1 MIALKL
7 GTDALKH
14 PLSIFEGRLQSFTCD
29 TRTRRNGAIRQSVT
43 MRCVTGVSTAAA
55 VGNCC
60 ATRAAKASRPF
71 GDSRHL
77 PLALAEGARS
87 LLGEDYCSRLVSCIH
102 VSKMGELE
110 RRSATDR
117 ANLTTHRRAQLHA
130 CQLPQALQ
138 RFQPHPP
145 HPRSFFKRT

>member
-1 MIALKL
+1 VIALKL

-14 PLSIFEGRLQSFTCD
+14 PLSIFEGRLQSITCD

-71 GDSRHL
+71 GGSRHL
-77 PLALAEGARS
+77 PLALAEGAR
-87 LLGEDYCSRLVSCIH
+87 LRTERTLTRRRDRLNH
-102 VSKMGELE
+102 
-110 RRSATDR
+110 D
-117 ANLTTHRRAQLHA
+117 H
-130 CQLPQALQ
+130 
-138 RFQPHPP
+138 
-145 HPRSFFKRT
+145 

>member
-14 PLSIFEGRLQSFTCD
+14 PLSIFEGRLQSITCD

-71 GDSRHL
+71 GGSRHL
-77 PLALAEGARS
+77 
-87 LLGEDYCSRLVSCIH
+87 
-102 VSKMGELE
+102 SKHLE
-110 RRSATDR
+110 M
-117 ANLTTHRRAQLHA
+117 
-130 CQLPQALQ
+130 
-138 RFQPHPP
+138 
-145 HPRSFFKRT
+145 